1 MAKQNRITSDFFK
14 KMNDELDE
22 IKKEY
27 DELKSYI
34 TEDNWD
40 YYDTCNPDWFDE
52 NIEKFKIWKIELLLS
67 LNSSYKTK
75 VKNMTLEIEKEFLI
89 LKTILRDMYW
99 KYNTK
104 KSKTKENLEIEKLLK
119 AREENIDFEVD
130 LVKLINPIYGDSYIP
145 ETIEKIFND
154 LGYRYT
160 SYYSTR
166 PNDINNLKEL
176 NIQEVHNF
184 ISNGLFKKKYYKN
197 YCKNHGG
204 DYKTLIE
211 GMAKD
216 FEDFIKDSLSSSE
229 NLDLSTLLDMN
240 VNMELLFHN
249 QANTK
254 DKTLNDLIEEAKDR
268 FISNDKQVGLEK
280 LWDSFERLKTYFS
293 DTTIESSK
301 KKQKDKKRSSQE
313 MVNIISEYFDKEFL
327 DSEFRALSDIGNNY
341 RIRHH
346 EVGKKELT
354 FKHINYFF
362 FRMLSLID
370 LCLVFLNEEENIV
383 K

>member
-1 MAKQNRITSDFFK
+1 MAKRNRITSDFFK
-14 KMNDELDE
+14 KMNTELDE

-27 DELKSYI
+27 DALKSYI
-34 TEDNWD
+34 TEDNYD
-40 YYDTCNPDWFDE
+40 YYNTCNPDWFDE

-67 LNSSYKTK
+67 LNNSYKTK

-130 LVKLINPIYGDSYIP
+130 LVELINPIYGDSYIP
-145 ETIEKIFND
+145 VTIEKIFND

-160 SYYSTR
+160 SYHSTR
-166 PNDINNLKEL
+166 PDDINNLERL

-197 YCKNHGG
+197 YCKKHGG
-204 DYKTLIE
+204 DYKMLI
-211 GMAKD
+211 KD
-216 FEDFIKDSLSSSE
+216 IAQDVKDFIKDSLSASE
-229 NLDLSTLLDMN
+229 SLDLSTVLDMN
-240 VNMELLFHN
+240 INMELLFQY
-249 QANTK
+249 QANTQ
-254 DKTLNDLIEEAKDR
+254 DKELNELIEEAKNR
-268 FISNDKQVGLEK
+268 FISNDKQVAIEK
-280 LWDSFERLKTYFS
+280 LWDAFERLKTYF
-293 DTTIESSK
+293 DNGKK
-301 KKQKDKKRSSQE
+301 KKQSADKVLE
-313 MVNIISEYFDKEFL
+313 IISDSFDKDFLENEFKNL
-327 DSEFRALSDIGNNY
+327 TKVGNNY

-346 EVGKKELT
+346 ETDKSELQNE
-354 FKHINYFF
+354 HINYFF

-370 LCLVFLNEEENIV
+370 LCLMYLNEEENV
-383 K
+383 DK